1 MTNLNYIPAKLRQDI
16 EDLLTDPAI
25 HNFAKNIIRKG
36 LDKDCLDA
44 YRDAQLAAD
53 ILRRVNNSIL
63 MEG

>member
-1 MTNLNYIPAKLRQDI
+1 MTNLNHIPAKLRQDI
-16 EDLLTDPAI
+16 EALLTDPAI
-25 HNFAKNIIRKG
+25 HDFAKDVIRKG

-53 ILRRVNNSIL
+53 ILRKVYNST